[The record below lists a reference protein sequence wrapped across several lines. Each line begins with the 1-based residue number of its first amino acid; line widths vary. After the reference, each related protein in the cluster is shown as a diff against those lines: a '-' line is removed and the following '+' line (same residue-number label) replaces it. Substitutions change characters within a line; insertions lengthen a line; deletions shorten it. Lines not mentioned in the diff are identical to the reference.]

1 MNCYGF
7 EAQQKSADFQNCRKP
22 EKEKKKEDDEEE
34 EERRKDVIS
43 VNHYS

>member
-1 MNCYGF
+1 MDFKLN
-7 EAQQKSADFQNCRKP
+7 KSADSQNCRKP
-22 EKEKKKEDDEEE
+22 EKRRKEDDEEEEE

>member
-1 MNCYGF
+1 MDLKLN
-7 EAQQKSADFQNCRKP
+7 KSADFQNCRKP
-22 EKEKKKEDDEEE
+22 EKEKKRKMTKKKKKKQ

>member
-1 MNCYGF
+1 MDFKLN
-7 EAQQKSADFQNCRKP
+7 KSADFHNCRKP
-22 EKEKKKEDDEEE
+22 EKRKKKEEDDEEEEE